1 MATIY
6 LIRHGQASF
15 AKEDY
20 DNLSEL
26 GEQQA
31 SRLGQV
37 LAQRLGQFDRVHLGS
52 MRRHRQTADTCLTA
66 MGANI
71 DQLAPKVDAAWNE
84 YDHQDILRQFDER
97 FITAGAI
104 QSYISEQTNPK
115 AAFKQLF
122 DQAVERWMSG
132 HHDHEY
138 DESWSAYRERIHGAL
153 QALSGKVQGSEKVA
167 VFSSGGPIAL
177 LSQALL
183 GVPVQKI
190 MQLNWTLV
198 NCGVSKLVSSAN
210 GVILSSLNEHT
221 AFEGQFQSLISY
233 K

>member
-15 AKEDY
+15 AKEEY
-20 DNLSEL
+20 DQLSEL
-26 GEQQA
+26 GMRQA
-31 SRLGQV
+31 AHLGES
-37 LAQRLGQFDRVHLGS
+37 LTRRLGQFDQVYLGA
-52 MRRHRQTADTCLTA
+52 MRRHQQTADTCLTA

-71 DQLAPKVDAAWNE
+71 DALAPKVDAGWNE
-84 YDHQDILRQFDER
+84 YDHQDILYQFDKR
-97 FITAGAI
+97 LSTAGAI
-104 QSYISEQTNPK
+104 QSYISEQSNPK
-115 AAFKQLF
+115 AAFKQIF
-122 DQAVERWMSG
+122 DQAVERWIGSE
-132 HHDHEY
+132 HDDEY
-138 DESWSAYRERIHGAL
+138 VESWSNYQERVHRALARIISGA
-153 QALSGKVQGSEKVA
+153 SGAKRVA

-183 GVPVQKI
+183 AVPEHKL

-198 NCGVSKLVSSAN
+198 NCGVSKLVSTTN

-221 AFEGQFQSLISY
+221 AFEGQNQRLITY